1 MWHVYAIC
9 AVVGGTL
16 LVCQFLLTLVGL
28 GGDHVDLHADHS
40 DVAGH
45 HGGLGSA
52 GWYLGLLS
60 LRSVIAGLAFFG
72 LAGLSTAGW
81 TPVQSLAVSAGSG
94 VVAVVLVGLMMRTLY
109 SLNADGTVRIDGA
122 VGRPGT
128 VYLSIPG
135 KGAGLG
141 KVTLTLQDRTVEY
154 QAVTF
159 QGELPTGTKVVVTNV
174 VGPDTVEVA
183 AAPEC
188 GRMVHA

>member
-1 MWHVYAIC
+1 MWNVYAIC

-16 LVCQFLLTLVGL
+16 LVCQLLMLLIGF
-28 GGDHVDLHADHS
+28 GGDHVDLHADHG
-40 DVAGH
+40 DVGGDHGAF
-45 HGGLGSA
+45 GGLG
-52 GWYLGLLS
+52 WFIGLLTF
-60 LRSVIAGLAFFG
+60 RSVVAGLAFFG
-72 LAGLSTAGW
+72 LAGLTTAKW
-81 TPVQSLAVSAGSG
+81 SPAGSLIVSVG
-94 VVAVVLVGLMMRTLY
+94 SGLVAVVLVGLMMRALY
-109 SLNADGTVRIDGA
+109 SLNSDGTVRIEGA

-128 VYLSIPG
+128 VYLSVPG
-135 KGAGLG
+135 KGTGLG